1 MLLVSSLCLAYAYM
15 MDGFTVFYGAQR
27 AEKILFIDKVSG
39 SLAPVYWATIL
50 FKLLLQQLMWFQ
62 RLRLNQTLIVVI
74 SLGVIV
80 GMWCERYTIVVM
92 SLRRTHLPSA
102 WGNYRPTFW
111 DWQHFLER
119 SASSR
124 LESFCACAFCQ

>member
-62 RLRLNQTLIVVI
+62 RLRLNQT
-74 SLGVIV
+74 
-80 GMWCERYTIVVM
+80 
-92 SLRRTHLPSA
+92 
-102 WGNYRPTFW
+102 
-111 DWQHFLER
+111 
-119 SASSR
+119 
-124 LESFCACAFCQ
+124 

>member
-1 MLLVSSLCLAYAYM
+1 MVSA
-15 MDGFTVFYGAQR
+15 
-27 AEKILFIDKVSG
+27 
-39 SLAPVYWATIL
+39 ATL
-50 FKLLLQQLMWFQ
+50 ESD
-62 RLRLNQTLIVVI
+62 LIVVI

-102 WGNYRPTFW
+102 WGNYHPTFW